1 MCLLMAFNK
10 SNEWTYEELLAETG
24 KSNYLGEEFIHR
36 FRHSRKRVQSGL
48 GVNDYGQD
56 GKSCSAKGHKGRI
69 EKD

>member
-1 MCLLMAFNK
+1 MAFDRIQVK
-10 SNEWTYEELLAETG
+10 SL
-24 KSNYLGEEFIHR
+24 KIHH

-48 GVNDYGQD
+48 GVDDYGQD